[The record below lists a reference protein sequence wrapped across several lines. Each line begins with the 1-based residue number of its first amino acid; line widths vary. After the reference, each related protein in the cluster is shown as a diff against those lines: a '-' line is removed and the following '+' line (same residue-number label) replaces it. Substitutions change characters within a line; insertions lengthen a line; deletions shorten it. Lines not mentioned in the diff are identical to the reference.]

1 LSGLPGANIGGG
13 NGYDPD
19 KWLQDYSG
27 DAHTVQKGGL
37 LARTNKPKAALISL
51 VRNQELDGIVQS
63 MTQLEYHWN
72 HKFQYP
78 WIFFNDEPFTEEF
91 KVCQE
96 MYSARWSVTD
106 QVNSS

>member
-1 LSGLPGANIGGG
+1 MSQTGLSGLPGANIGGG
-13 NGYDPD
+13 NGNDPD
-19 KWLQDYSG
+19 QWLVDYSG

-51 VRNQELDGIVQS
+51 VRNQELEGIVQS

-72 HKFQYP
+72 HKYQYP

-91 KVCQE
+91 KVCE
-96 MYSARWSVTD
+96 TLKKAL
-106 QVNSS
+106 